1 MSNKTLSQVG
11 LDEIPDEVRL
21 QFNVN
26 VDGDKDAK
34 YSQAQ
39 IFEIKKATVKSI
51 KKMSKAELKKR
62 DAKVLARG
70 KAKSSALNAKNL
82 ASGKYVKS
90 KD

>member
-1 MSNKTLSQVG
+1 MTKKTLSQVG

-34 YSQAQ
+34 YSQKQ
-39 IFEIKKATVKSI
+39 IFEIKKETVKSI
-51 KKMSKAELKKR
+51 KNMSKADLKKR
-62 DAKVLARG
+62 DAKVLARAKG
-70 KAKSSALNAKNL
+70 KSSALNAKNL
-82 ASGKYVKS
+82 AEGKYKKS

>member
-1 MSNKTLSQVG
+1 MSSKTLSQVG

-34 YSQAQ
+34 YSQKQ
-39 IFEIKKATVKSI
+39 IFEIKKETVKSI

-62 DAKVLARG
+62 DAKVLA
-70 KAKSSALNAKNL
+70 KAKGRSVALNAKNIKN
-82 ASGKYVKS
+82 GKYKKS